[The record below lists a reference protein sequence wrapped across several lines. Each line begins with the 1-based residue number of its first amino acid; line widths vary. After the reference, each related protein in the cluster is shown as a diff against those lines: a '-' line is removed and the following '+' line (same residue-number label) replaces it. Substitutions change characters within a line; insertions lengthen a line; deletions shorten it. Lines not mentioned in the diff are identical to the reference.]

1 MEIKEI
7 RNTRLGEMY
16 YDISHP
22 TGLKILVMPKSGY
35 EGAFAVFMT
44 KYGSI
49 DTDIPQPDGSYI
61 TIPEGT
67 AHFLEHKLFESED
80 LDAFERFAKT
90 GASANAYTSFDR
102 TGYLFSCSGNFRQN
116 LEILLDFV
124 QHPYFTQQ
132 TVEKEQGIIGQEIM
146 MYKDVPDWEVM
157 FNLFRAMYHKHPLR
171 TDIAGTCESIAEI
184 TADILYDCYNTFYN
198 PGNMVLAVAGNVSV
212 EDVIEVADRVLEKKN
227 ESRLLQRKLV
237 DEPKEVV
244 CHYTEEKL
252 SVASPQFMIGY
263 KENYDEPVVSAKQK
277 LATDMIIDII
287 MGQSSQLYKNLINK
301 KLINT
306 NFAYEFFT
314 GFGYSAVLISGESAD
329 PKAVEAEIKAE
340 VRKFKEEGISEKDFS
355 RTLRK
360 LYGRMVMG
368 FNDVDEL
375 ANSMAVSYFWDEDI
389 FTDFEVYEEITLD
402 YINEVLNKIMKEE
415 YCVLSVIN
423 PEEDG
428 KEVEEN

>member
-1 MEIKEI
+1 MEIKEV
-7 RNTRLGEMY
+7 RNERLDEMY

-22 TGLKILVMPKSGY
+22 SGLKILVMPKSGY
-35 EGAFAVFMT
+35 SGAYAVFMT

-49 DTDIPQPDGSYI
+49 DTQIPQPDGSYK

-146 MYKDVPDWEVM
+146 MYKDVPDWEIM
-157 FNLFRAMYHKHPLR
+157 FNLFRAMYHNHPLR

-184 TADILYDCYNTFYN
+184 SADMLYDCYNSFYN
-198 PGNMVLAVAGNVSV
+198 LGNMVLAIAGNVSV
-212 EDVIEVADRVLEKKN
+212 DDVIEVADRVIDKN
-227 ESRLLQRKLV
+227 GDGGMIERKV
-237 DEPKEVV
+237 FDEPKEIVA
-244 CHYTEEKL
+244 HYTEEKL
-252 SVASPQFMIGY
+252 SVSAPQFMLGF
-263 KENYDEPVVSAKQK
+263 KENYPDPAQPTKRE
-277 LATDMIIDII
+277 LAVDMILDII
-287 MGQSSQLYKNLINK
+287 ASPSSQLYKSLLDK

-306 NFAYEFFT
+306 TFSYEYFT
-314 GFGYSAVLISGESAD
+314 GFGYSAVLFGGESSD

-340 VRKFKEEGISEKDFS
+340 VQKFRENGISEKEFN
-355 RTLRK
+355 RTRKK
-360 LYGRMVMG
+360 LYGRMIMG
-368 FNDVDEL
+368 LNDVDEI
-375 ANSMAVSYFWDEDI
+375 ANNMAVSYFWNEDV
-389 FTDFEVYEEITLD
+389 FTDFEEYEKITVQYLNELLQEIMLD
-402 YINEVLNKIMKEE
+402 EFS
-415 YCVLSVIN
+415 VLSVIL
-423 PEEDG
+423 PLEE
-428 KEVEEN
+428 